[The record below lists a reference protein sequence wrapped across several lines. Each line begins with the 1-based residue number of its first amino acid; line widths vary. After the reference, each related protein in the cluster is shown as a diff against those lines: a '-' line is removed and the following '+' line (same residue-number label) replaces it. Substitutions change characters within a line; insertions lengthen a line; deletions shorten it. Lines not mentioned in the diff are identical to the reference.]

1 MIDYN
6 AELAVIGSMLIEEE
20 CAKAMLAK
28 LRLSDFGGDYAQKA
42 FGIMAQLAADGKPID
57 AVIVAGQAEN
67 PQAMGDY
74 LLKAMETTVTVTNAD
89 EYAAIVKR
97 NACIRQINAIGDKL
111 SYSGADFKVEAIE
124 SVEALQSVI
133 ENASDDEI
141 VGAEEWAD
149 AFKTEEEQII
159 ADPEAAFCPTGLS
172 DLDHLLGGG
181 MFNGGLYVLGARPG
195 MGKTTVALNIA
206 ERVAKHGQP
215 VLYISLEMSPRQIMC
230 KRIAAEQNIPY
241 RGLMSGRLSWD
252 EQIEMDEGLQNL
264 KKRPFHVN
272 KRFGLTVSDIA
283 AMARRVRGCK
293 LVVVD
298 YFGLISVEGDGKGRY
313 EDYTAISGRL
323 KQLACQLDI
332 PILCLAQLN
341 REAEKR
347 SNKKPTLSDLRDTG
361 AIEQD
366 ADGVL
371 FLHRDGYY
379 REGTKPESE
388 NIDVILAKNRHG
400 ETGTVSMWWQGSFG
414 RVSQFDT
421 RREEPEKAIHMEE
434 IDIL

>member
-1 MIDYN
+1 MIFDYG
-6 AELAVIGSMLIEEE
+6 AELAVIGSMLIDED
-20 CAKAMLAK
+20 CAAAMLDK
-28 LRLSDFGGDYAQKA
+28 LRVEDFGSSYAKEVFA
-42 FGIMAQLAADGKPID
+42 IIARLSEEGKPID
-57 AVIVAGQAEN
+57 AVLVAEQSDDAKS
-67 PQAMGDY
+67 MGEY
-74 LLKAMETTVTVTNAD
+74 LVRAMEVTTTAANAD

-97 NACIRQINAIGDKL
+97 NARVRRVNAIGDNL
-111 SYSGADFKVEAIE
+111 AVAGVDFKADAVNGL
-124 SVEALQSVI
+124 EALENVI
-133 ENASDDEI
+133 EDAADNELT
-141 VGAEEWAD
+141 GAEEWAD
-149 AFKTEEEQII
+149 AFKTEEEKII
-159 ADPEAAFCPTGLS
+159 ADPEAAFCSTGMS

-206 ERVAKHGQP
+206 EMVAKRGCP
-215 VLYISLEMSPRQIMC
+215 VLYISLEMNARQIMC
-230 KRIAAEQNIPY
+230 KRLAAEQNIPY

-252 EQIEMDEGLQNL
+252 EQIEMEEGLQAL
-264 KKRPFHVN
+264 KGRPFHVN

-323 KQLACQLDI
+323 KQIACQLNL

-341 REAEKR
+341 RENEKR
-347 SNKKPTLSDLRDTG
+347 GGDDSKKKRPKLSDLRDTG

-366 ADGVL
+366 ADGVI
-371 FLHRDGYY
+371 FLHREGYY
-379 REGTKPESE
+379 QDEKPESE
-388 NIDVILAKNRHG
+388 SIEVILAKNRHG
-400 ETGTVSMWWQGSFG
+400 ETGTLSMYWQGAFG

-421 RREEPEKAIHMEE
+421 RREDPGE
-434 IDIL
+434 IDVL

>member
-1 MIDYN
+1 MIFDYG
-6 AELAVIGSMLIEEE
+6 AELAVIGSMLIDED
-20 CAKAMLAK
+20 CAAAMLDK
-28 LRLSDFGGDYAQKA
+28 LRVEDFGSSYAKEVFTIIA
-42 FGIMAQLAADGKPID
+42 RLSEEGKPID
-57 AVIVAGQAEN
+57 AVLVAEQSDDAKS
-67 PQAMGDY
+67 MGEY
-74 LLKAMETTVTVTNAD
+74 LVRAMEVTTTAANAD

-97 NACIRQINAIGDKL
+97 NARVRRVNAIGDNL
-111 SYSGADFKVEAIE
+111 AVAGVDFKVDA
-124 SVEALQSVI
+124 VNGLEALENVI
-133 ENASDDEI
+133 EDAADNELT
-141 VGAEEWAD
+141 GAEEWAD
-149 AFKTEEEQII
+149 AFKTEEEKII
-159 ADPEAAFCPTGLS
+159 ADPEAAFCSTGMS

-206 ERVAKHGQP
+206 EMVAKRGCP
-215 VLYISLEMSPRQIMC
+215 VLYISLEMNARQIMC
-230 KRIAAEQNIPY
+230 KRLAAEQNIPY

-252 EQIEMDEGLQNL
+252 EQIEMEEGLQAL
-264 KKRPFHVN
+264 KGRPFHVN

-323 KQLACQLDI
+323 KQIACQLNL

-341 REAEKR
+341 RENEKR
-347 SNKKPTLSDLRDTG
+347 GGDDSKKKRPKLSDLRDTG

-366 ADGVL
+366 ADGVI
-371 FLHRDGYY
+371 FLHREGYY
-379 REGTKPESE
+379 QDEKPESE
-388 NIDVILAKNRHG
+388 SIEVILAKNRHG
-400 ETGTVSMWWQGSFG
+400 ETGTLSMYWQGAFG

-421 RREEPEKAIHMEE
+421 RREDPGE
-434 IDIL
+434 IDVL